1 MIQKKRKKL
10 LGSGGYAFF
19 VKLTSKEQE
28 EEINKAS
35 LGVTQ
40 IFLGNVVRLN
50 EDRFTRYYYCNKE
63 TFVLQQ

>member
-1 MIQKKRKKL
+1 ML
-10 LGSGGYAFF
+10 F

-50 EDRFTRYYYCNKE
+50 EHRFTKYYCNKE
-63 TFVLQQ
+63 TFVLQQIILRKYK